1 MCVDSYCRKHTL
13 QNRNTKMCRQNFGG
27 TTGLAEHT
35 DRNNRIQKLESGPG
49 TAELRTS
56 NTIAQFGMPC

>member
-1 MCVDSYCRKHTL
+1 
-13 QNRNTKMCRQNFGG
+13 MCRQNFGG